1 MNVRDMMT
9 APAPTVTP
17 DTRVTEVARL
27 ILESGSDGVVVV
39 DAQGNLQGL
48 VTEDDLVAKH
58 ARVHAPRYLGILGGV
73 LPIDTG
79 RMREELRHV
88 LAVTAGDIMSPDPVT
103 VDPETSVEDAAS
115 IIIEAEAVPLV
126 VMEAGRVVGVV
137 SHSDVIRLLLVEE
150 SDDDAS
156 TSA

>member
-9 APAPTVTP
+9 FPAPTVQS

-27 ILESGSDGVVVV
+27 ILQSGSDGVVVV
-39 DAQGNLQGL
+39 DAAGNLQGL

-73 LPIDTG
+73 FPIDTG

-88 LAVTAGDIMSPDPVT
+88 LAVTAGEIMSRNPVT
-103 VDPETSVEDAAS
+103 IGPETSVEDAAS
-115 IIIEAEAVPLV
+115 IIIDAEAVPLV
-126 VMEAGRVVGVV
+126 VMEADTVIGVV

-150 SDDDAS
+150 GDDDAK
-156 TSA
+156 TG